1 MNKDDFNKLD
11 TLNQIEYI
19 NVQLENN
26 NSITSVCKTIGIGR
40 STISDRF
47 KKAGYTYSKQFKR
60 YIYNDC
66 STDVNVKKIDELT
79 QTTDSNTDGS
89 NIIDVLE
96 PAQIQENILNIAK
109 EYDTLIEM
117 LEMYKKNKKVLNNNI
132 VIDLDNAETTLTT
145 IRVNS
150 DVLKMFNNFCIQ
162 HKEFKK
168 VDLISMALK
177 EYILNHN

>member
-1 MNKDDFNKLD
+1 
-11 TLNQIEYI
+11 
-19 NVQLENN
+19 
-26 NSITSVCKTIGIGR
+26 
-40 STISDRF
+40 
-47 KKAGYTYSKQFKR
+47 
-60 YIYNDC
+60 
-66 STDVNVKKIDELT
+66 
-79 QTTDSNTDGS
+79 
-89 NIIDVLE
+89 
-96 PAQIQENILNIAK
+96 
-109 EYDTLIEM
+109 M

-150 DVLKMFNNFCIQ
+150 DVLKMFNDFCIQ